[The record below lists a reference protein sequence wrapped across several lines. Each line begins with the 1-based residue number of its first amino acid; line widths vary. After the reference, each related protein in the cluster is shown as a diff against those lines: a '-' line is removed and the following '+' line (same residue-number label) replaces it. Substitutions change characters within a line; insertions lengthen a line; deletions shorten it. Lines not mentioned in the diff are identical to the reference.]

1 MNIMYLI
8 AAIIVMALLECVV
21 EPLAMPM
28 QRVAIVTGASR
39 GIGKG
44 IALELG
50 QAGYAV
56 HCLGRSTRN
65 ANAERDIAAEMG
77 PYRRLPENEELT
89 VERTAEQGKN
99 AARSETCKTIL
110 IRLTSLAAVS
120 SLGGRGVAHV
130 CDCSVDGEV
139 AFTIRSITESEGGR
153 LDCLV
158 CSAYSVPAQKLRD
171 DFWKQGM
178 EMWDAVN
185 GVGLRSVYATCLAA
199 APSMIETAKVREYY
213 VSDELVAPSHKRYTR
228 SLRSLA
234 KIPNSP
240 PPLMCLVSSFGG
252 KSYTFNVAYGVGK
265 AAVDR
270 LANDMALQLRSHDV
284 ATVSLYPGLVR
295 TEANLEMEKVRSS
308 SKRSDEL
315 RMIY

>member
-1 MNIMYLI
+1 MYLI
-8 AAIIVMALLECVV
+8 AAAIAMALLACVV

-99 AARSETCKTIL
+99 AARSETCTTIL
-110 IRLTSLAAVS
+110 ILLTSLAAVS

-199 APSMIETAKVREYY
+199 APSMIETAKVREYR
-213 VSDELVAPSHKRYTR
+213 VSDELVAPPNKRYA
-228 SLRSLA
+228 RSLA
-234 KIPNSP
+234 QLPNSS

-308 SKRSDEL
+308 SERSDEL